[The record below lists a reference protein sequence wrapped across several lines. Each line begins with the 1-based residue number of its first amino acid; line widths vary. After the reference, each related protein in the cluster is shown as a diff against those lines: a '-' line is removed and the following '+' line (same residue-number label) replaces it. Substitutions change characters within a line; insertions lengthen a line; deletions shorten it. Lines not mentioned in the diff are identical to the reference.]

1 MVNRL
6 RGFEA
11 NLRAARRRTTLGCG
25 PVDPRGGLAR
35 IDEEIGHLREQITY
49 WAEVREQQIRD
60 GGAPNYGREDLETD
74 DLVLYN
80 SSWYPVVRVNR
91 VSVTV
96 PSPMSNWTD
105 TVRFEFIRARVR
117 RGEDRWA
124 ARAAE
129 ALAFST
135 AMAGTAPMHAAW
147 TALAE

>member
-1 MVNRL
+1 MDHRYAPDTVVNRL

-11 NLRAARRRTTLGCG
+11 NLRAAQRRRTDAEAA
-25 PVDPRGGLAR
+25 DPSTREAVLAR

-96 PSPMSNWTD
+96 PSPM
-105 TVRFEFIRARVR
+105 
-117 RGEDRWA
+117 
-124 ARAAE
+124 
-129 ALAFST
+129 
-135 AMAGTAPMHAAW
+135 
-147 TALAE
+147 